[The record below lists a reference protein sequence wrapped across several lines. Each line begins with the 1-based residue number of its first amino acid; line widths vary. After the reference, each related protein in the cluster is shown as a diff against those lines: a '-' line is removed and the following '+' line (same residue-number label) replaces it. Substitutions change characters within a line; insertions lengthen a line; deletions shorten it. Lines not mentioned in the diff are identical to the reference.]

1 MASISVDEMRDII
14 SGMYKG
20 PIWKEKV
27 KHMSDRQVMAI
38 YFSKSDSELRGKHKK
53 KRNTYETK
61 QKERVDPVV
70 TDEGYYGEQLALDL

>member
-1 MASISVDEMRDII
+1 MASISVDEMRDIV

-53 KRNTYETK
+53 KTRNTYEEK
-61 QKERVDPVV
+61 YFGIKIIRFEFSKPIKNKFK
-70 TDEGYYGEQLALDL
+70 